1 VDASSARQRRRHP
14 NSYRRRVVAETWRGT
29 ESVSEV
35 TRRHDL
41 NANWVFKW
49 RQRYPE
55 LSPHADAT
63 ATLIPIVAQSKP
75 PVDDQA
81 SVPDAADASCSRI
94 GITLAGDVDPGLACA
109 VLATLR

>member
-1 VDASSARQRRRHP
+1 MDTSSARQRRRHP
-14 NSYRRRVVAETWRGT
+14 NSYRRQVVAETWRGT

-63 ATLIPIVAQSKP
+63 AALIPIVAQSKP